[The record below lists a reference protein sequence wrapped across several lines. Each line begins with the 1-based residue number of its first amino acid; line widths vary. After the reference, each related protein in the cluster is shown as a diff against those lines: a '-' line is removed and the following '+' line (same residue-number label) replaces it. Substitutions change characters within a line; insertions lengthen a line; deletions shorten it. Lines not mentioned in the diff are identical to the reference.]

1 VNKLIDIL
9 IFFPLSLFLPPPLS
23 LSLSLSLSIAQS
35 SSSLVFSLSIGFAWR
50 MGMVVTEKSTINVK
64 SFDVNEALLPQSSP
78 TGSDDTN
85 TNFNGKYLSHHSIR
99 NERSSK
105 DLAAQ

>member
-9 IFFPLSLFLPPPLS
+9 IFFPLSLFLPPP